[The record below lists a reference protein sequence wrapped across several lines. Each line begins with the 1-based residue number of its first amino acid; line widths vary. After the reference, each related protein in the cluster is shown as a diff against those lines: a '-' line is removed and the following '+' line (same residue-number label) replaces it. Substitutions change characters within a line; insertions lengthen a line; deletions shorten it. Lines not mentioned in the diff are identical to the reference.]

1 MAKPIILTVDDDP
14 EVLQAIAR
22 DLRHQYG
29 DRFRIVRADSGA
41 SAIAAVEKLKL
52 RNESVALFLA
62 DQRMPYM
69 NGIEFLE
76 QALKLF
82 PTAKR
87 ALLTGEK
94 NLEAIAIQNLA
105 TGVVE
110 IVPATSLFI
119 FIGAVPQ
126 TDWLEGVVERDE
138 RGFILAGPD
147 LKQAN
152 GVGRDS
158 VLSRRPKGW
167 KLDRDLYLLETNIA
181 GVFAVGDVRHGSVK
195 RVASGVGEGSICVQF
210 VHQYLANV
218 GS

>member
-94 NLEAIAIQNLA
+94 NLEEIAIQNLA
-105 TGVVE
+105 TGAVE
-110 IVPATSLFI
+110 TVPATSLFI
-119 FIGAVPQ
+119 FIGAVPKP
-126 TDWLEGVVERDE
+126 TGLRV
-138 RGFILAGPD
+138 L
-147 LKQAN
+147 L
-152 GVGRDS
+152 S
-158 VLSRRPKGW
+158 V
-167 KLDRDLYLLETNIA
+167 TN
-181 GVFAVGDVRHGSVK
+181 AVL
-195 RVASGVGEGSICVQF
+195 F
-210 VHQYLANV
+210 
-218 GS
+218 